1 MNLIWRFYRDEQR
14 KWRWQQMTTGQD
26 IVMESPAGH
35 ADYDHCVADARKRGY
50 EFASSQPGHGPR
62 K

>member
-35 ADYDHCVADARKRGY
+35 ADYDHCVADAGVVTT
-50 EFASSQPGHGPR
+50 
-62 K
+62 

>member
-1 MNLIWRFYRDEQR
+1 MSLIWRFYHDDHR
-14 KWRWQQMTTGQD
+14 KWRWQQMTAGQEVVTD
-26 IVMESPAGH
+26 SPAGH
-35 ADYDHCVADARKRGY
+35 VDYDHCVADAQKRGY

>member
-1 MNLIWRFYRDEQR
+1 MNLIWRFYRDDHR
-14 KWRWQQMTTGQD
+14 KWRWQQMTAGQE
-26 IVMESPAGH
+26 IVTESPAGH

-50 EFASSQPGHGPR
+50 VLESSPPGQGPQ